1 MQGSMAKA
9 PPDTRVREV
18 RPISAPG
25 PGETPC
31 LEVIGGRSSGR
42 VFALKT
48 PVTAIGRDP
57 SSDVVLDDDGLSRNH
72 ARIHMGDPLWIEDL
86 ASTNGTYVNGTRVGR
101 ARVREGDRLQFGPN
115 ALLRLS
121 YWSIDALQRALADG
135 ANAGAEASAPLPLSD
150 RELEIARL
158 VSEGLTNAEIATR
171 LQISER
177 TVTTHV
183 ANIYRRLGVHSRA
196 ALTRLLLERR
206 VR

>member
-1 MQGSMAKA
+1 MAKA

-18 RPISAPG
+18 RPISTPG
-25 PGETPC
+25 PGEVPC

-42 VFALKT
+42 VFQLRS

-57 SSDVVLDDDGLSRNH
+57 TSDVVLDDDGISRNH
-72 ARIHMGDPLWIEDL
+72 ARVHMADPLWIEDL
-86 ASTNGTYVNGTRVGR
+86 ASTNGTYVNGARVGR
-101 ARVREGDRLQFGPN
+101 SRVREGDRLQFGPN

-121 YWSIDALQRALADG
+121 YWSAEALQRAMAEG
-135 ANAGAEASAPLPLSD
+135 ATAGAEANAPLPLSD

-158 VSEGLTNAEIATR
+158 VSEGLTNAEIAAR

-206 VR
+206 LR

>member
-1 MQGSMAKA
+1 MAKA

-25 PGETPC
+25 PGEVPC
-31 LEVIGGRSSGR
+31 LEVISGRSVGR
-42 VFALKT
+42 VFALRS
-48 PVTAIGRDP
+48 PVTAIGRDAT
-57 SSDVVLDDDGLSRNH
+57 SDVVLDDDGISRAH
-72 ARIHMGDPLWIEDL
+72 ARLHMADPLWIEDL
-86 ASTNGTYVNGTRVGR
+86 ASTNGTYVNGARVGR
-101 ARVREGDRLQFGPN
+101 SRVREGDRLQFGPN
-115 ALLRLS
+115 ALVRLS
-121 YWSIDALQRALADG
+121 YWATDTLAKVLAEG
-135 ANAGAEASAPLPLSD
+135 ATGTGEAIAPLPLSD

-171 LQISER
+171 LTISER

-206 VR
+206 GR

>member
-1 MQGSMAKA
+1 MAKA

-25 PGETPC
+25 PGEVPC
-31 LEVIGGRSSGR
+31 IEVISGRSTGR
-42 VFALKT
+42 VFALRS
-48 PVTAIGRDP
+48 PVTAIGRDAT
-57 SSDVVLDDDGLSRNH
+57 SDVVLDDDGISRAH
-72 ARIHMGDPLWIEDL
+72 ARLHMADPLWIEDL
-86 ASTNGTYVNGTRVGR
+86 ASTNGTYVNGARVGR
-101 ARVREGDRLQFGPN
+101 SRVREGDRLQFGPN
-115 ALLRLS
+115 ALVRLS
-121 YWSIDALQRALADG
+121 YWATDALAKALAEST
-135 ANAGAEASAPLPLSD
+135 AGGGEAAAPLPLSD

-171 LQISER
+171 LTISER

>member
-1 MQGSMAKA
+1 MAKA

-25 PGETPC
+25 PGEVPC
-31 LEVIGGRSSGR
+31 LEVISGRSTGR
-42 VFALKT
+42 VFALRS
-48 PVTAIGRDP
+48 PVTAIGRDAT
-57 SSDVVLDDDGLSRNH
+57 SDVVLDDDGISRNH
-72 ARIHMGDPLWIEDL
+72 AKLHMADPLWIEDL
-86 ASTNGTYVNGTRVGR
+86 ASTNGTYVNGARVGR
-101 ARVREGDRLQFGPN
+101 SRVREGDRLQFGPN
-115 ALLRLS
+115 ALVRLS
-121 YWSIDALQRALADG
+121 YWATDALAKALAEG
-135 ANAGAEASAPLPLSD
+135 ATPGGEAAAPLPLSD

-171 LQISER
+171 LAISER

-206 VR
+206 GR